1 MELCPILDIIGDYSM
16 EVLQGSQFCCF
27 CNIILGIN
35 KYDITSFNVS
45 GREFLEERKIKLERD
60 KVEAHKAA
68 KLPGD

>member
-16 EVLQGSQFCCF
+16 EVLQGSQFFCF

-45 GREFLEERKIKLERD
+45 GREFIEEQKRD
-60 KVEAHKAA
+60 KVEAHKTA
-68 KLPGD
+68 KLPGN